1 MAGLLQRCSPW
12 LAPLQVLCLAALVSA
27 CAAGGGSSGRME
39 LATSSDQSVDQ
50 KRALIRMQLA
60 VEYYE
65 QGQMEVAL
73 DEIKKALQA
82 DPALA
87 DAYGVR
93 ALIYMGMGELA
104 LAEDNFLRALSLA
117 PRNPD
122 LSNNYGSFL
131 CQNGRAAQSIAYFDA
146 ALTNRA
152 YASKGSALNNAGSC
166 SLKINDLANAE
177 RYLLRALE
185 MTPDLAATN
194 ANLARLYYVRGD
206 YERAGWF
213 IDRLGKTAR
222 MDSLTADV
230 VWLAVKIE
238 HRLGDG
244 GAQAGWVT
252 QLRRH
257 HFATPEYAAYQR
269 GKFDE

>member
-1 MAGLLQRCSPW
+1 
-12 LAPLQVLCLAALVSA
+12 
-27 CAAGGGSSGRME
+27 
-39 LATSSDQSVDQ
+39 
-50 KRALIRMQLA
+50 MQLA

-82 DPALA
+82 DPSLA

-104 LAEDNFLRALSLA
+104 LAQDNFLRALSLA

-152 YASKGSALNNAGSC
+152 YLSKGNALNNAGSC
-166 SLKINDLANAE
+166 SLKINDLVNAE
-177 RYLLRALE
+177 RYLLGALE
-185 MTPDLAATN
+185 VTPDLIVTN
-194 ANLARLYYVRGD
+194 ANLARLYYARGD

-213 IDRLGKTAR
+213 IARLGKLAN
-222 MDSLTADV
+222 MESLTADV
-230 VWLAVKIE
+230 VWLAVKIQ

-244 GAQAGWVT
+244 GAQAEWVT